1 MHPDRLKRGALQTA
15 KRAALA
21 AFLIAT
27 ISGAGAEP
35 ARPQRIVSINLCA
48 DELLL
53 RLADRKRIASVT
65 RLSQDAGN
73 SNVAALAAGLPVN
86 HGLAEE
92 VMAMRPDVVLAGVYS
107 PQNTVGI
114 LRRLG
119 VNVVEFDIPNSLDD
133 VRSEIR
139 RLAAAIGEP
148 ERGEALVRAMDARF
162 ATLAQRAPAP
172 PLRAVVLR
180 PNGITAGKGS
190 LVEDIMARAGLENL
204 AARLDAG
211 NYLQIPLE
219 AVALQGADVLIVDGE
234 SDGPPSLATETLAHP
249 IVAALGRRVR
259 IVSMPAKLW
268 TCGGPNL
275 VEAAERLVAAT
286 RGGGGA
292 SAR

>member
-1 MHPDRLKRGALQTA
+1 M
-15 KRAALA
+15 RAGTA
-21 AFLIAT
+21 AFLAAA
-27 ISGAGAEP
+27 ISGPDARADT

-53 RLADRKRIASVT
+53 RLADRERIASVT
-65 RLSQDAGN
+65 RWARDAGD
-73 SNVAALAAGLPVN
+73 SNVAALAAGLPAN

-92 VMAMRPDVVLAGVYS
+92 VMALRPDIVLAGVYG
-107 PQNTVGI
+107 PQNTIGI

-119 VNVVEFDIPNSLDD
+119 VNVVQFDVPNSLDD

-139 RLAAAIGEP
+139 RLAAAIGEQA
-148 ERGEALVRAMDARF
+148 RGETLIGEIDARF
-162 ATLAQRAPAP
+162 AALAPQAHAP

-180 PNGITAGKGS
+180 PNGITAGRGS
-190 LVEDIMARAGLENL
+190 LVEDIMRRAGLQNL
-204 AARLDAG
+204 AAELDTG

-219 AVALQGADVLIVDGE
+219 AVALQGADVVIVDGE
-234 SDGPPSLATETLAHP
+234 SDGPPSLATETLNHP

-275 VEAAERLVAAT
+275 VDAAQRLIAAT
-286 RGGGGA
+286 RGMA
-292 SAR
+292 TR